1 MESNKWAGL
10 AFWWREVERQVRVEG
25 RVERMTR
32 EESQAYFG
40 VRARGSKIGA
50 WASRQT
56 SMLTPRVGRGM
67 GNGER
72 ANGTRAN
79 ETKDGSLG
87 EDGDEVEKEIEHK
100 DDGRAELEE
109 QVKEVERR
117 FEGVADEDIPC
128 PDFWGGIR
136 VIPEMIE
143 FWQGRESRLHDRFR
157 YTKAEGA
164 GGSGDSDEGGT
175 WKIERLSP

>member
-1 MESNKWAGL
+1 M
-10 AFWWREVERQVRVEG
+10 ERQVRVEG
-25 RVERMTR
+25 RVERMSR
-32 EESQAYFG
+32 EESQTYFG
-40 VRARGSKIGA
+40 VRARGSKVGA

-56 SMLTPRVGRGM
+56 SMLRPRT
-67 GNGER
+67 ESS
-72 ANGTRAN
+72 
-79 ETKDGSLG
+79 TKAVEGSVDGVTDGSRR
-87 EDGDEVEKEIEHK
+87 EDGNEEGESKEDE
-100 DDGRAELEE
+100 DDGREELEQ

-157 YTKAEGA
+157 YTKVEGGA
-164 GGSGDSDEGGT
+164 GGDGDKEGR